1 MPVYSKTFRPS
12 ENKTLTEFI
21 VPIIEGTKEIL
32 IKGNYHPKT
41 MNDIEKTNRFI
52 YQAVHR
58 YLRSDW
64 EDLLLSG
71 PNWDYYKKSYKKN
84 AIKLF
89 SPIRNLFNY
98 TLIDPNNIVRAR
110 GNNRFFETIQVARE
124 KASIGCVSGPLPV
137 GDWRL
142 IVEAHAI
149 ASESVALSIE
159 VKLNQKFTPGIKATE
174 KWLAELRDLDKEEP
188 LFGEEREE
196 GPGWFGGDFHVHSHH
211 SDGDHSVYELM
222 TCLQGKGLDFFL
234 LADHNTTSG
243 WKEKYLS
250 KTLVIPGIEVS
261 TFFGHF
267 VLANWMGDINW
278 FSLEQKSIFKDIAAD
293 VKRKGALLSVAHPE
307 CINDPI
313 CTGCRW
319 NYPNFFWGSADM
331 IEVWA
336 GSWSERRAENIKTLK
351 RWEDLLNRGLKVVAV
366 SGSDIHQL
374 EPYKKDYGRTYVWAK
389 SKTRDGIMEGLKK
402 GKVYITSGPKIN
414 FQLMTDKGV
423 FVSLGEE
430 LEIDFNTS
438 IKLLINI
445 KNKETK
451 KKLHIELIKNGLVC
465 HSCDSFLEHIEL
477 DWSDKVTKD
486 CWYYLRL
493 LDERA
498 CVVGLTNPIFVICR

>member
-1 MPVYSKTFRPS
+1 MPVYTKTFTPS

-21 VPIIEGTKEIL
+21 VPVIKGTKEIL
-32 IKGNYHPKT
+32 IKGDYHPKII
-41 MNDIEKTNRFI
+41 NDIKVTNNLI
-52 YQAVHR
+52 YQAVYE
-58 YLRSDW
+58 YLRFDW
-64 EDLLLSG
+64 KDSILFG
-71 PNWDYYKKSYKKN
+71 PNWAYYKNDYKKN

-98 TLIDPNNIVRAR
+98 TLIDPNGIVRAR
-110 GNNRFFETIQVARE
+110 GNNNFFRTIQINQE
-124 KASIGCVSGPLPV
+124 KVSIGCVPGALPA
-137 GDWRL
+137 GEWRL

-149 ASESVALSIE
+149 ISELVILSIE
-159 VKLNQKFTPGIKATE
+159 VNLNKEFTPGIIATE
-174 KWLAELRDLDKEEP
+174 KWQAELRDFDKKEP
-188 LFGEEREE
+188 LFREERE

-222 TCLQGKGLDFFL
+222 AYLQGKGLDFFV

-243 WKEKYLS
+243 WMEKYLS
-250 KTLVIPGIEVS
+250 KTMVIPGIEIS
-261 TFFGHF
+261 TFFGHV
-267 VLANWMGDINW
+267 VLINWIGDINW
-278 FSLEQKSIFKDIAAD
+278 FSLEQKSTFKDIAAE
-293 VKRKGALLSVAHPE
+293 VKRKGVLLSIAHPE
-307 CINDPI
+307 CIGDPI

-319 NYPNFFWGSADM
+319 NYPNFYWEAADI

-351 RWEDLLNRGLKVVAV
+351 RWENLLNQGLKVIAV
-366 SGSDIHQL
+366 SGSDIHKL

-389 SKTRDGIMEGLKK
+389 SKTREGIIEGLKK

-423 FVSLGEE
+423 FISLGEE
-430 LEIDFNTS
+430 LEVDCSTS

-445 KNKETK
+445 ENKKTK

-465 HSCDSFLEHIEL
+465 NSYDSFLEHIEL
-477 DWSDKVTKD
+477 DWSDKVTKN

-493 LDERA
+493 LDERK
-498 CVVGLTNPIFVICR
+498 CIVGLTNPIFIICH

>member
-1 MPVYSKTFRPS
+1 MPVYTKTFTPS

-21 VPIIEGTKEIL
+21 VPVIKGTKEIL
-32 IKGNYHPKT
+32 IKGDYHPKIV
-41 MNDIEKTNRFI
+41 NDIKATNNLI
-52 YQAVHR
+52 YQAVYE
-58 YLRSDW
+58 YLRFDGKDSVFF
-64 EDLLLSG
+64 G
-71 PNWDYYKKSYKKN
+71 PNWDYYQNSYKKN

-98 TLIDPNNIVRAR
+98 TLIDPNGIVRAR
-110 GNNRFFETIQVARE
+110 GNNNFFETMQIIKE
-124 KASIGCVSGPLPV
+124 KASIGCVSGALPA
-137 GDWRL
+137 GEWRL

-149 ASESVALSIE
+149 ISELVILSIE
-159 VKLNQKFTPGIKATE
+159 VNLNQEFTPGIKTTE
-174 KWLAELRDLDKEEP
+174 KCQAELRDLDRKEP
-188 LFGEEREE
+188 LFREERESS
-196 GPGWFGGDFHVHSHH
+196 GWFGGDFHIHSHH
-211 SDGDHSVYELM
+211 SDGNHSVYELM
-222 TCLQGKGLDFFL
+222 TYLQGKGLDFFVL
-234 LADHNTTSG
+234 TDHNTTLG

-250 KTLVIPGIEVS
+250 KTLVIPGIEIS

-267 VLANWMGDINW
+267 VLINWIGDINW
-278 FSLEQKSIFKDIAAD
+278 FSLERESTFEDIAAEI
-293 VKRKGALLSVAHPE
+293 KKKGALFSVAHPA
-307 CINDPI
+307 CIGDPI

-319 NYPNFFWGSADM
+319 DYPNFYWGAADI

-351 RWEDLLNRGLKVVAV
+351 RWENLLNQGLKVIAV

-389 SKTRDGIMEGLKK
+389 SKTREGIMKGLKE

-430 LEIDFNTS
+430 LEIDCNTS

-445 KNKETK
+445 ENKKTK
-451 KKLHIELIKNGLVC
+451 KKLHIELIKNGLVFN
-465 HSCDSFLEHIEL
+465 SYDSFLEHIEL
-477 DWSDKVTKD
+477 DWSDKVIKN

-493 LDERA
+493 LDQKK
-498 CVVGLTNPIFVICR
+498 CILGLTNPIFVICH